1 MFRRSVRPAAPEAS
15 TPEPTTGST
24 RSVAP
29 GGLAARLSNEGWVL
43 PRGVISGGTPAWT
56 LVGTVASPT
65 VTPIDRAGLVVGDG
79 WSLDWWV
86 GADDRWHV
94 PTREAATRQQLVD
107 DAPVVETLVRIPGG
121 DAVHRAY
128 GIRSPRSVG
137 DEWVVAEVQNSTAIP
152 FAVALVIRPM
162 VADGIGA
169 ISSITIEPVG
179 GRSGLDEAYLVRV
192 DGRPAVVLPRQPAR
206 VAVGNNATGDVL
218 DTVVSG
224 RAGRDLVEITCPDG
238 LATMAMI
245 FPLTHT
251 SVIRAAVPV
260 GDVGDDLDY
269 PSVMPESTT
278 VASGWDIHR
287 RGPGFEI
294 PDQRLTTVLAR
305 ARAAIHLASDG
316 EVVRRDGHRSP
327 DIEPEATA
335 ILLRAFDQLDRPN
348 EVGPILVEWTERPLD
363 PTPEHDI
370 MVLAATATHWR
381 LHHIDGF
388 LDWTMPQLAAA
399 VERLD
404 RAHRKGQL
412 DTVATRRRATNA
424 LDDAAAMLAEAGQKA
439 ASVKVVELAQTIAAD
454 LPDPEPGNASEQLI
468 AAAHA
473 AAAGDPDAYVA
484 ISAAAGSASA
494 TSAWPGPGPHGR
506 PTGQDLAASAA
517 LVVAVRSLLIA
528 ERPDGLALLP
538 VHPDGWYGGGIEV
551 HDAPTAHGH
560 LSYAIR
566 WHGTRPA
573 LLWDLE
579 PHEGSG
585 PVTITVPGL
594 DPTWS
599 TTELRGDALLAE
611 VVPPAEAEAMTLV
624 AEHADI
630 DPEMRRPGADPTPA
644 PPVLPEGGGF
654 S

>member
-1 MFRRSVRPAAPEAS
+1 MFRRSARPAAPEAAA
-15 TPEPTTGST
+15 PQPTTGVD

-29 GGLAARLSNEGWVL
+29 GGLAAQLSNDGWVL
-43 PRGVISGGTPAWT
+43 PRGLISGGTPSWT

-65 VTPIDRAGLVVGDG
+65 VTPIDRAGLVVGEG

-94 PTREAATRQQLVD
+94 PTREAATRQQLLD

-137 DEWVVAEVQNSTAIP
+137 DEWVVAEVQNATAIP

-162 VADGIGA
+162 VAAGIGA

-179 GRSGLDEAYLVRV
+179 GGTGLDEAHLVRV

-206 VAVGNNATGDVL
+206 IAVGNHSTGDVL
-218 DTVVSG
+218 DAVASG
-224 RAGRDLVEITCPDG
+224 RAGRDLVEATCPDG
-238 LATMAMI
+238 LATMALI

-251 SVIRAAVPV
+251 SVLRVAVPI
-260 GDVGDDLDY
+260 GDAGDDLDY
-269 PSVMPESTT
+269 PSVLPDSAT
-278 VASGWDIHR
+278 VASGWELHR
-287 RGPGFEI
+287 RGPRFEF
-294 PDQRLTTVLAR
+294 PDQRLTTALAR
-305 ARAAIHLASDG
+305 ARAAINLAHDG
-316 EVVRRDGHRSP
+316 ALVRRDGHRSP

-335 ILLRAFDQLDRPN
+335 VLLRAFDVVDRPN
-348 EVGPILVEWTERPLD
+348 EVGPILVEWSERSLAPD
-363 PTPEHDI
+363 PETDA
-370 MVLAATATHWR
+370 MVLTAVATHWR
-381 LHHIDGF
+381 LHHIEGF
-388 LDWTMPQLAAA
+388 LDWTMPQVAAA

-404 RAHRKGQL
+404 KAYRKGRL
-412 DTVATRRRATNA
+412 DTAGTRRRAASA
-424 LDDAAAMLAEAGQKA
+424 LEDAGAMLAEAGQVA
-439 ASVKVVELAQTIAAD
+439 ASTKVAELSRAVIADQPA
-454 LPDPEPGNASEQLI
+454 PEPGNPTEQLVV
-468 AAAHA
+468 AAHQ
-473 AAAGDPDAYVA
+473 AAAGQPEAFAA
-484 ISAAAGSASA
+484 ISAALVTASA

-528 ERPDGLALLP
+528 ERPGELILLP
-538 VHPDGWYGGGIEV
+538 VHPDAWYGGGIEV
-551 HDAPTAHGH
+551 HDAPTAHGR
-560 LSYAIR
+560 LSYAVR

-573 LLWDLE
+573 LLWELE
-579 PHEGSG
+579 PHEGTD

-599 TTELRGDALLAE
+599 TTDPRGEALLAE
-611 VVPPAEAEAMTLV
+611 LPPPARAEAMTLV

-630 DPEMRRPGADPTPA
+630 APEMRRPGAEPGPV
-644 PPVLPEGGGF
+644 PPVLPEGGSF

>member
-1 MFRRSVRPAAPEAS
+1 M
-15 TPEPTTGST
+15 
-24 RSVAP
+24 
-29 GGLAARLSNEGWVL
+29 L

-65 VTPIDRAGLVVGDG
+65 VTAVDRAGLVVGEG

-86 GADDRWHV
+86 GADDRWHI
-94 PTREAATRQQLVD
+94 PTREAATRQQMVD

-179 GRSGLDEAYLVRV
+179 GSSGLDEAHLVRV
-192 DGRPAVVLPRQPAR
+192 DGRPAVVVPRLPAR
-206 VAVGNNATGDVL
+206 IAVGNAATGDVL
-218 DTVVSG
+218 DAVVAG
-224 RAGRDLVEITCPDG
+224 RAGRDLVEISCPDG

-251 SVIRAAVPV
+251 SVIRAAIPI
-260 GDVGDDLDY
+260 GEVGDDLDY
-269 PSVMPESTT
+269 PSVMPESAT
-278 VASGWDIHR
+278 VASGWEMHR
-287 RGPGFEI
+287 RGPRFEI
-294 PDQRLTTVLAR
+294 PDQRLTTALAR
-305 ARAAIHLASDG
+305 ARTAIHLASDG
-316 EVVRRDGHRSP
+316 EVMRRDGHLSP
-327 DIEPEATA
+327 GIEPEATA
-335 ILLRAFDQLDRPN
+335 VLLRAFDVLDRPN
-348 EVGPILVEWTERPLD
+348 EVGPILVDWAERP
-363 PTPEHDI
+363 PAPEPETDA
-370 MVLAATATHWR
+370 MVLATAATHWR

-388 LDWTMPQLAAA
+388 LDWTMPELAAA

-404 RAHRKGQL
+404 RAHRRG
-412 DTVATRRRATNA
+412 R
-424 LDDAAAMLAEAGQKA
+424 LDDAATRHRASIALEDAGAMLAEAGQTSAAAKVAELSKA
-439 ASVKVVELAQTIAAD
+439 IATD
-454 LPDPEPGNASEQLI
+454 LPDPEAGNVAAQLI
-468 AAAHA
+468 HAARR
-473 AAAGDPDAYVA
+473 AAAGDPGAYA
-484 ISAAAGSASA
+484 DISAAAASASA
-494 TSAWPGPGPHGR
+494 TGAWPGPGPHGR
-506 PTGQDLAASAA
+506 MIGQDLAASAA
-517 LVVAVRSLLIA
+517 LVVAVRSMLIT
-528 ERPDGLALLP
+528 ERPGELGLLP
-538 VHPDGWYGGGIEV
+538 VHADAWYGGGIEV
-551 HDAPTAHGH
+551 HDAPTAHGR

-573 LLWDLE
+573 VLWELE
-579 PHEGSG
+579 PHEGTG

-599 TTELRGDALLAE
+599 TTELRGEALLAE
-611 VVPPAEAEAMTLV
+611 VTPPAEAEAITLV

-630 DPEMRRPGADPTPA
+630 APEMRRPGAEPAPA

>member
-1 MFRRSVRPAAPEAS
+1 MFRRSARPAAPEAS
-15 TPEPTTGST
+15 TPQPTTGST
-24 RSVAP
+24 RSATP
-29 GGLAARLSNEGWVL
+29 GGLAARLSNDGWVL
-43 PRGVISGGTPAWT
+43 PRGVISGGTPTWT

-65 VTPIDRAGLVVGDG
+65 VTPIDRAGLVVGEG
-79 WSLDWWV
+79 WSLDWWI
-86 GADDRWHV
+86 GADDRWHI

-137 DEWVVAEVQNSTAIP
+137 DEWVVAEVQNATAIP

-169 ISSITIEPVG
+169 VSSITIEPVG
-179 GRSGLDEAYLVRV
+179 GGSGLDEAHLVRV
-192 DGRPAVVLPRQPAR
+192 DGRPALVLPRQPAR
-206 VAVGNNATGDVL
+206 IAVGNDAAGDVL
-218 DTVVSG
+218 DIVVSG
-224 RAGRDLVEITCPDG
+224 RAGRDLVSVTCPDG

-251 SVIRAAVPV
+251 SVLRVAVPV
-260 GDVGDDLDY
+260 GEVGDDLDY
-269 PSVMPESTT
+269 PSVMPESAT
-278 VASGWDIHR
+278 VASGWEVHR
-287 RGPGFEI
+287 RGPRFEL
-294 PDQRLTTVLAR
+294 PDQRLATALAR
-305 ARAAIHLASDG
+305 ARAAIHLSSDG
-316 EVVRRDGHRSP
+316 ERFRRDGHRSP

-335 ILLRAFDQLDRPN
+335 VLLRAFDVLDRPN
-348 EVGPILVEWTERPLD
+348 DVGPVLVGWADHPLD
-363 PTPEHDI
+363 PDPENDT
-370 MVLAATATHWR
+370 MLLAATASHWR

-388 LDWTMPQLAAA
+388 LDWTMPQVAAA

-404 RAHRKGQL
+404 RAHRRGRL
-412 DTVATRRRATNA
+412 DTVALRRRAAAA
-424 LDDAAAMLAEAGQKA
+424 LDDAGAMLTEAGQA
-439 ASVKVVELAQTIAAD
+439 AAGSKVVELSRTIAAD
-454 LPDPEPGNASEQLI
+454 LPEPEPGNATERFV
-468 AAAHA
+468 AAAQLA
-473 AAAGDPDAYVA
+473 ATGDPAAYAAILAVVA
-484 ISAAAGSASA
+484 SASA
-494 TSAWPGPGPHGR
+494 TSAFPGPGPHGR
-506 PTGQDLAASAA
+506 PIGQDLAASAA

-528 ERPDGLALLP
+528 ERPGELVLLP

-551 HDAPTAHGH
+551 HDAPTAHGK

-579 PHEGSG
+579 PHDGIG

-599 TTELRGDALLAE
+599 TTERRGDALLAE
-611 VVPPAEAEAMTLV
+611 VTPPAEAEAMTLV

-630 DPEMRRPGADPTPA
+630 DPEMRRPGAEPTPA
-644 PPVLPEGGGF
+644 PPVLPEGGSF